1 MSESRYSVTVRLN
14 AHGRYTWTVA
24 TSDEENFPV
33 YEDVMGMQ
41 MKRDEVTGDCRT
53 FAKAVTRAT
62 EEVAIYVR
70 RDLEAELV
78 DSFESNVPIAQ
89 GGTA

>member
-14 AHGRYTWTVA
+14 ARGRYSWAVT

-41 MKRDEVTGDCRT
+41 MKRDEVTGESKT
-53 FAKAVTRAT
+53 FLRAVNRAT
-62 EEVAIYVR
+62 EEAAIYVR
-70 RDLEAELV
+70 RDLKAELV